1 VTAPNWRRRA
11 ARIVLA
17 AAAVSLLATIA
28 PAAPAKAATE
38 RAPDLKSARITDLR
52 IVRTASGRRL
62 LRFTSMMWNRG
73 AGPFELLSTRPNRST
88 PWDVDQIIYD
98 SDGGHRRVQTPAAL
112 AFAGDGHDHWHVKRM
127 MSYHLWGGG
136 GTLHDKKIGFCFFDT
151 NLVRPELPRS
161 PSRVVYRQSKCGG
174 RTALR
179 TRTGLSVGWGDKYP
193 WNFAYQWIDITGMP
207 GGTYTLRAVV
217 DLYDYF
223 EESTETNNCAWARIR
238 FGSSGRTVK
247 VLERG
252 SACLDDYSTSTYATQ
267 IAWALDQRVMGLCD
281 ADLFCTNNP
290 VRRAHM
296 AAFISRVMDLPA
308 TDVDYFDD
316 DDGTTHEAAINRVA
330 EAGIM
335 RGTGVRRFSP
345 DSYITRGQTATVLT
359 RALGLPPAEQDY
371 FSDDESST
379 HEAAINAI
387 AAAGLTTGCGA
398 GRYCPDKRLTRA
410 QAAAFLYRGFANPD

>member
-1 VTAPNWRRRA
+1 
-11 ARIVLA
+11 VLA
-17 AAAVSLLATIA
+17 LAAVSLLATVV
-28 PAAPAKAATE
+28 PPTPVSAASD
-38 RAPDLKSARITDLR
+38 RLPDLKSARITDLR
-52 IVRTASGRRL
+52 IVRTSSGRRL

-73 AGPFELLSTRPNRST
+73 AGPFELLSNRPNRST

-98 SDGGHRRVQTPAAL
+98 SGGGHRRVETPAAL
-112 AFAGDGHDHWHVKRM
+112 KFAGDGHDHWHVKRM

-136 GTLHDKKIGFCFFDT
+136 GTLHDRKIGFCFFDT
-151 NLVRPELPRS
+151 NLLRPELPRS
-161 PSRVVYRQSKCGG
+161 PSHVVYRQSRCGG

-217 DLYDYF
+217 DLYGYF

-238 FGSSGRTVK
+238 FKSSGRKVTV
-247 VLERG
+247 LDRG
-252 SACLDDYSTSTYATQ
+252 SACVNDYSTSTYATQ
-267 IAWALDQRVMGLCD
+267 IGWALEQRVMGLCD

-290 VRRAHM
+290 VKRAHM
-296 AAFISRVMDLPA
+296 AAFISRVMGLPA

-316 DDGTTHEAAINRVA
+316 DDGTTHEVAINRVA

-345 DSYITRGQTATVLT
+345 DKYITRGQTATVLT
-359 RALGLPPAEQDY
+359 RALELPAADED
-371 FSDDESST
+371 FFDDDDGTT

-387 AAAGLTTGCGA
+387 AAAGLTTGCGP
-398 GRYCPDKRLTRA
+398 RRFCPSKRVTRG
-410 QAAAFLYRGFANPD
+410 QSAALLYRGFAAPD